1 MGEVL
6 PEAFDLEQ
14 FLPYRLNRAAEA
26 VSAGFAVNYRA
37 RHGMTR
43 SEWRALALLGA
54 TGGITATEITRHSG
68 MHKTKVSRAVA
79 ALESRGWLGRAADPE
94 DRRLER
100 LELTPAGIAAFADLI
115 EVAKAYEQGLHER
128 LGSQGFTALRDA
140 LAAIETALPASSEER
155 ETL

>member
-1 MGEVL
+1 M
-6 PEAFDLEQ
+6 PDYFDLEQ

-79 ALESRGWLGRAADPE
+79 ALETRGWLARTADPE

-100 LELTPAGIAAFADLI
+100 LELTPAGLAAFADLI
-115 EVAKAYEQGLHER
+115 EAAKSYEDGLHAR
-128 LGSQGFTALRDA
+128 LGADGFAALRAA
-140 LAAIETALPASSEER
+140 LGAIETALPASTEER
-155 ETL
+155 DAV

>member
-1 MGEVL
+1 M
-6 PEAFDLEQ
+6 PDPFDLEQ

-26 VSAGFAVNYRA
+26 VSVGFAVNYRA

-79 ALESRGWLGRAADPE
+79 ALEGRGWLARASDRE

-100 LELTPAGIAAFADLI
+100 LELTPAGVAAFADLI
-115 EVAKAYEQGLHER
+115 EVAQAYEDGLRAR
-128 LGSQGFTALRDA
+128 LGEEGFAALRAA
-140 LAAIETALPASSEER
+140 LAAIETALPASIEDR
-155 ETL
+155 DPG

>member
-1 MGEVL
+1 MSL
-6 PEAFDLEQ
+6 SDQFDLEQ

-26 VSAGFAVNYRA
+26 VSVGFAVNYRA

-79 ALESRGWLGRAADPE
+79 ALESRGWLARAADPD

-100 LELTPAGIAAFADLI
+100 LELTPAGVSAFADLI
-115 EVAKAYEQGLHER
+115 EVAKAYEDGLHAR
-128 LGSQGFTALRDA
+128 LGDEGFAALQAA
-140 LAAIETALPASSEER
+140 LVAIETALPASTEER
-155 ETL
+155 EAI